1 MLGEPLRLE
10 RTFYI
15 HHHIGKS
22 QSSRRFLGGDTSNKR
37 SGCEFVWFGKVHVEN
52 GKSWKPFK

>member
-1 MLGEPLRLE
+1 M
-10 RTFYI
+10 
-15 HHHIGKS
+15 GKS

-52 GKSWKPFK
+52 GKSWKPCK